1 MSRVKPSRFLKR
13 MFKARPT
20 GFQVGESIVVN
31 AGVRDPDFGDDIGGW
46 QGRVAAVRVKKN
58 GNVMLDIEWDSQTLR
73 QIPGA
78 LIERCQEDGMDWS
91 LMALA
96 ANEVDLTEAR
106 DTRADVEQAKGEI
119 TAQYVCQSSGQQGWG
134 I

>member
-1 MSRVKPSRFLKR
+1 MSKVKPARFLKR
-13 MFKARPT
+13 MFKARAT
-20 GFQVGESIVVN
+20 GFQVGESVVVN

-46 QGRVAAVRVKKN
+46 HGRVAAVRVKKN

-78 LIERCQEDGMDWS
+78 LIERCQDDGMDWS

-96 ANEVDLTEAR
+96 ENEVDLTEPR

-119 TAQYVCQSSGQQGWG
+119 MALFVREFSGEQGRG